1 MVAVEPLPPPGFV
14 WATLDEDV
22 SPNADVADILDGSVK
37 AEGPAMAAIKQA
49 RNDAQAALSSSEQ
62 PAAAP
67 ATIAPTAGMT
77 KTERLRAE
85 GSAIVALRKARQD
98 SLDAILA
105 SRSEETVTPQ
115 RGLPLRGQILAADP
129 APPVSAPTTEADE
142 SATRAFDWEE
152 VKASLSTTMD
162 ELAEP
167 WQDVSTAFSTA
178 LEETVVEGLT
188 VLYATGCVAKD
199 YMTGTRVMT
208 KAERLRAEGSAIVA
222 LRKARQ
228 DSLDAILASRSEET
242 VTPQRGLLLRG
253 QTLRRR
259 DAKRDAKAVAASKS
273 ARREVEAA
281 AMEVTRQELN
291 RRKSAANAEPA
302 TAEVELVEP
311 RKVPTLQAFRAVR
324 EGRMRKRDFVLSRP
338 RRWATQLI

>member
-1 MVAVEPLPPPGFV
+1 MRRQPSPLP
-14 WATLDEDV
+14 
-22 SPNADVADILDGSVK
+22 
-37 AEGPAMAAIKQA
+37 
-49 RNDAQAALSSSEQ
+49 SSRL
-62 PAAAP
+62 PP

-115 RGLPLRGQILAADP
+115 RGLLLRGQTLAADP

-228 DSLDAILASRSEET
+228 DSLDTILAARSEET
-242 VTPQRGLLLRG
+242 VTPKQRGLLLRG